1 MNNVHSVSERCFIC
15 AITILLES
23 LTVQLR
29 LTEVSVAR
37 HFETAAPIN
46 VNYCGFIFFSFLMD
60 NFSLDLIR
68 YWRFGFLISHWRC
81 WSLFS
86 QSASIGPR
94 PKVKGRT
101 VFRGPNDSMQV
112 AAFKFQL
119 VRGWI
124 QLQVKGEMVCVIG
137 VNEISIFFFFVSYLI
152 INEELNPNRWKIEDK
167 TTLPVRLI

>member
-1 MNNVHSVSERCFIC
+1 MFHLCHYDSFGVVNCPVEIDRGERGTPFWNCRSHQC
-15 AITILLES
+15 ELLWLYS
-23 LTVQLR
+23 
-29 LTEVSVAR
+29 
-37 HFETAAPIN
+37 
-46 VNYCGFIFFSFLMD
+46 FSFLMD